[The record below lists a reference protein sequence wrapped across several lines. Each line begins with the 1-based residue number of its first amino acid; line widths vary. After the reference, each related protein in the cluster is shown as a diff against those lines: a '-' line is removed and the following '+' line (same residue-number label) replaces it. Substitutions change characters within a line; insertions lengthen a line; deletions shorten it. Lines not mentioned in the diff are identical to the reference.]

1 MNAATRWVSSSTSRV
16 AVSVSTNTGASS
28 ESAVRPMVTVKEHRA
43 RPACPTDKH
52 SGKTDTDDGSEQCQL
67 RKRNQRNRLAA
78 YFERHVETVSNCDD
92 GKVDT
97 GGA

>member
-1 MNAATRWVSSSTSRV
+1 
-16 AVSVSTNTGASS
+16 
-28 ESAVRPMVTVKEHRA
+28 MVTVRNTGPRPA
-43 RPACPTDKH
+43 RPTDQH

-97 GGA
+97 GGAQSGDESGAGEPTRCAGRLDGARLNRVRCE